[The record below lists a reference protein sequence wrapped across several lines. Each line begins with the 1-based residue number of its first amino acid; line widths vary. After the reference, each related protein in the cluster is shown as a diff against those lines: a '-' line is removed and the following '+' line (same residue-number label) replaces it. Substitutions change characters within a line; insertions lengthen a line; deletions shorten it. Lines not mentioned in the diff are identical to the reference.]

1 MTVITTRETL
11 ILCAGLAQG
20 KKAMNVRALD
30 VRETASFTD
39 YFLICSGTSDRQVN
53 TIADHIEGTLRKEGI
68 RPFVVEGIREG
79 RWVLLDYADFV
90 VHIFLD
96 EVRQFYKF
104 DRLWGSSTE
113 IPVPE
118 DRSQSRGGA

>member
-1 MTVITTRETL
+1 MTVITTQETL
-11 ILCAGLAQG
+11 IRCAGLAQE

-30 VRETASFTD
+30 VRKTASFTD
-39 YFLICSGTSDRQVN
+39 YFLICSGTSDRQVT
-53 TIADHIEGTLRKEGI
+53 TIADHIEGTLRKDGI

-96 EVRQFYKF
+96 EVREFYKF
-104 DRLWGSSTE
+104 DRLWGSATE
-113 IPVPE
+113 IPVPA
-118 DRSQSRGGA
+118 DR